1 MELMYQEEQVDFLE
15 KKFKK
20 QTKGREAKEGKYSFT
35 KKAFL
40 QQNNKEILWEIK
52 HRKIRSYKN
61 WRQRE
66 LEVKEAEQEYNL
78 KGQLIKHLAS
88 GEPTPINTAQY
99 ELNHSLITTSRP
111 LHGTIYHSTAG
122 GTVQSTFCTLT
133 WPGLAKWSR
142 GAGWDVFHPWCSASR
157 TEKCLRNAT
166 PQIYTP
172 QSKMGWGR
180 ALLSAMPA
188 TSSRWEVVHRREHP
202 GAVPSCAQV
211 CTLLITPGRAKEA

>member
-1 MELMYQEEQVDFLE
+1 MLRTRFFCLGRGTPLHCEGVTSGRSHTGSNLVTNPFFWSLSNGPCEAQPPQEL
-15 KKFKK
+15 
-20 QTKGREAKEGKYSFT
+20 G
-35 KKAFL
+35 
-40 QQNNKEILWEIK
+40 
-52 HRKIRSYKN
+52 
-61 WRQRE
+61 
-66 LEVKEAEQEYNL
+66 L
-78 KGQLIKHLAS
+78 K
-88 GEPTPINTAQY
+88 

-142 GAGWDVFHPWCSASR
+142 GARWDVFHPWCSASR

-172 QSKMGWGR
+172 QSKMGRGR

-188 TSSRWEVVHRREHP
+188 TSSRWEAVHRREHP